1 MAFLKLKKEFNKERP
16 IDVQLA
22 VDPNNLSGKLNN
34 FGKSEYKIPCINI
47 GGSYESQ
54 GEGSYKITT
63 GASFDLDTSQAL
75 MDKLQN
81 FKKGDLVRIEMR
93 PSDRG
98 EGQVYWKVGPS
109 EKTWSQPVK
118 DVETVSE
125 KPYGYGSVKERDIDK
140 RLDILWG
147 MACNNTTRI
156 ACSTD
161 LLPKEKVKLISELIP
176 EVFKIMRGLDDH
188 IEEPTEEVL
197 SKPKKGD
204 DDLPF

>member
-1 MAFLKLKKEFNKERP
+1 MAFLKIKKEFNKERP

-22 VDPNNLSGKLNN
+22 VNPMDHPGKLNN
-34 FGKSEYKIPCINI
+34 YDKYEYKIPCINV
-47 GGSYESQ
+47 GGDYESQ
-54 GEGSYKITT
+54 GEGSFKITT
-63 GASFDLDTSQAL
+63 GASFDLDASQYL
-75 MDKLQN
+75 MDKLSN
-81 FKKGDLVRIEMR
+81 FKKGDLVRIEMA

-98 EGQVYWKVGPS
+98 EGQVYWKVQPS
-109 EKTWSQPVK
+109 EKTWSKPVK
-118 DVETVSE
+118 DVGTVSE

-161 LLPKEKVKLISELIP
+161 LPPKEKVKLMSELIP
-176 EVFKIMRGLDDH
+176 DVFKIMRGLDDH
-188 IEEPTEEVL
+188 IEEPTEEVPN
-197 SKPKKGD
+197 KPKKVD